1 MKTYLK
7 SLATTR
13 TGGAAMEF
21 GDREWKREKEEWKRR
36 DRGRENQT
44 DSQRRKRGIRITDAL
59 QIYMRNYDGMHGTS
73 RSFTWNSRMD
83 NLIKL
88 RQ

>member
-1 MKTYLK
+1 
-7 SLATTR
+7 
-13 TGGAAMEF
+13 MEF

-59 QIYMRNYDGMHGTS
+59 QIYMVSDSKMPLL
-73 RSFTWNSRMD
+73 F
-83 NLIKL
+83 KL
-88 RQ
+88 NV